1 MSTSILKDRSP
12 LWFLEDAKVHLVNF
26 LREENSQLF
35 NSTVQEK
42 FRDLWLRGERIEAVR
57 RILVMHLIMSF
68 SQNILVILEDSW
80 DPESQPS
87 SAVQQQTFVISQ
99 LAVLCWRG
107 VWISLKRDP
116 PWRSGEIS
124 NRRLQMIEQETC
136 SDTLITFCV
145 YAVMIAHI

>member
-1 MSTSILKDRSP
+1 MQ
-12 LWFLEDAKVHLVNF
+12 A
-26 LREENSQLF
+26 
-35 NSTVQEK
+35 K

-107 VWISLKRDP
+107 V
-116 PWRSGEIS
+116 
-124 NRRLQMIEQETC
+124 
-136 SDTLITFCV
+136 
-145 YAVMIAHI
+145 